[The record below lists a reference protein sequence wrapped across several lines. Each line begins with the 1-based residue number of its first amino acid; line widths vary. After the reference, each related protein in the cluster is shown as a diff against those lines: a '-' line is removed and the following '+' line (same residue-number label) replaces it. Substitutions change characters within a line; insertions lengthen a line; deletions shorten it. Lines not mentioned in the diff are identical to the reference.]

1 MESEKTNPSR
11 RLPSLFWS
19 LVPVVALLLAIIGI
33 IVVWGADTAQSV
45 SHYILFGAAVLTA
58 LIAIVGYQCT
68 LQRLWLGLRKSA
80 AQILPAIPILVFI
93 ATVSATWMMSGV
105 VPALIDYGLVLLSP
119 QLFLFI
125 ACAICSVVSV
135 ISGSSWSTIATIG
148 VALMGIG
155 QVLGFSDGWIAGAII
170 SGAYFG
176 DKMSPLSDTTVLA
189 SSSCGVDL
197 FAHIKYMFITTIPS
211 MTIALIVYFI
221 VGQLTPVSV
230 LSHSI
235 EITEHLQA
243 SFNITPWVLLI
254 PLLTCVLLLLK
265 LKTVVTL
272 GISTLMGLVGMF
284 VFQPQIVEVLGG
296 GSGVMTDAI
305 VVMGVLFT
313 ETTVDTGSEM
323 LDSLVATGGVEGM
336 LPTIYLILCSMFFG
350 GMMIGGGMISTITSA
365 FTRRLHSVNSIV
377 SATVGSGLFFNAC
390 TADQYLSLILGGNV
404 YKNIYRRNGLEPRL
418 LSRSLE
424 DSISVTSVLIPWNS
438 CGVTQST
445 VLGVA
450 TIAYLPYCLFNWLSP
465 LMTLLVAR
473 LCNRYFRKA
482 IFVNSRR

>member
-1 MESEKTNPSR
+1 M
-11 RLPSLFWS
+11 PSLGWS
-19 LVPVVALLLAIIGI
+19 LVPITALLLTIVGVI
-33 IVVWGADTAQSV
+33 IVKDADAAQAIGP
-45 SHYILFGAAVLTA
+45 YILLGAALLTVV
-58 LIAIVGYQCT
+58 IAIGMYRCPLT
-68 LQRLWLGLRKSA
+68 RLWMGLRKSA
-80 AQILPAIPILVFI
+80 SQILPAIPILVFI

-105 VPALIDYGLVLLSP
+105 VPALIDYGLQLLSP
-119 QLFLFI
+119 QLFLFL
-125 ACAICSVVSV
+125 ACAICSAISV
-135 ISGSSWSTIATIG
+135 ISGSSWTTIATIG

-197 FAHIKYMFITTIPS
+197 FAHIRYMFVTTIPS

-221 VGQLTPVSV
+221 VGQLTPTAV

-235 EITEHLQA
+235 EITEHLHA

-254 PLLTCVLLLLK
+254 PLITCVLILLR
-265 LKTVVTL
+265 LKTVFTL
-272 GISTLMGLVGMF
+272 ALSTILGLVGMF
-284 VFQPQIVEVLGG
+284 VFQPQVVTALGG
-296 GSGVMTDAI
+296 GSSLSSDISVA
-305 VVMGVLFT
+305 MGVLFT
-313 ETTVDTGSEM
+313 ETSIDTGSDM
-323 LDSLVATGGVEGM
+323 LNSLVSTGGVEGM
-336 LPTIYLILCSMFFG
+336 LSTIYLVLCSMIFG
-350 GMMIGGGMISTITSA
+350 GMMIGSGMIATITRS
-365 FTRRLHSVNSIV
+365 FTRRLHSIGSIV
-377 SATVGSGLFFNAC
+377 GATVGSGLFFNAC

-404 YKNIYRRNGLEPRL
+404 YKNIYKRNGLNPRL

-450 TIAYLPYCLFNWLSP
+450 TIVYLPYCLFNWLSP
-465 LMTLLVAR
+465 LMTLLVAW

-482 IFVNSRR
+482 VFVKGF

>member
-1 MESEKTNPSR
+1 M
-11 RLPSLFWS
+11 PSLGWS
-19 LVPVVALLLAIIGI
+19 LVPITALLLTIVGVI
-33 IVVWGADTAQSV
+33 IVKDADAAQAIGP
-45 SHYILFGAAVLTA
+45 YILLGAALLTVA
-58 LIAIVGYQCT
+58 IAIAVYRCPLT
-68 LQRLWLGLRKSA
+68 RLWMGLRKSA
-80 AQILPAIPILVFI
+80 SQILPAIPILVFI

-105 VPALIDYGLVLLSP
+105 VPALIDYGLQLLSP
-119 QLFLFI
+119 QLFLFL
-125 ACAICSVVSV
+125 ACAICSAISV
-135 ISGSSWSTIATIG
+135 ISGSSWTTIATIG

-197 FAHIKYMFITTIPS
+197 FAHIRYMFVTTIPS

-221 VGQLTPVSV
+221 VGQLTPTAV

-235 EITEHLQA
+235 EITEHLHA

-254 PLLTCVLLLLK
+254 PLITCVLILLR
-265 LKTVVTL
+265 LKTVFTL
-272 GISTLMGLVGMF
+272 ALSTLLGLAGMF
-284 VFQPQIVEVLGG
+284 VFQPQVVTVLGG
-296 GSGVMTDAI
+296 GSSLSSDISVA
-305 VVMGVLFT
+305 MGVLFT
-313 ETTVDTGSEM
+313 ETSIDTGSDM
-323 LDSLVATGGVEGM
+323 LNSLVSTGGVEGM
-336 LPTIYLILCSMFFG
+336 LSTIYLVLCSMIFG
-350 GMMIGGGMISTITSA
+350 GMMIGSGMIATITRS
-365 FTRRLHSVNSIV
+365 FTRRLHSIGSIV
-377 SATVGSGLFFNAC
+377 GATVGGGLFFNAC

-404 YKNIYRRNGLEPRL
+404 YKNIYKRNGLNPRL

-465 LMTLLVAR
+465 LMTLFVAW

-482 IFVNSRR
+482 VFVKGF

>member
-1 MESEKTNPSR
+1 M
-11 RLPSLFWS
+11 PSLGWS
-19 LVPVVALLLAIIGI
+19 LVPITALLLTIVGVI
-33 IVVWGADTAQSV
+33 IVKDADAAQAIGP
-45 SHYILFGAAVLTA
+45 YILLGAALLTVA
-58 LIAIVGYQCT
+58 IAIAMYRCPLT
-68 LQRLWLGLRKSA
+68 RLWMGLRKSA
-80 AQILPAIPILVFI
+80 SQILPAIPILVFI

-105 VPALIDYGLVLLSP
+105 VPALIDYGLQLLSP
-119 QLFLFI
+119 QLFLFL
-125 ACAICSVVSV
+125 ACAICSAISV
-135 ISGSSWSTIATIG
+135 ISGSSWTTIATIG

-197 FAHIKYMFITTIPS
+197 FAHIRYMFVTTIPS

-221 VGQLTPVSV
+221 VGQLTPTAV

-235 EITEHLQA
+235 EITEHLHA

-254 PLLTCVLLLLK
+254 PLITCVLILLR
-265 LKTVVTL
+265 LKTVFTL
-272 GISTLMGLVGMF
+272 ALSTLLGLAGMF
-284 VFQPQIVEVLGG
+284 VFQPQVVTALGG
-296 GSGVMTDAI
+296 GSSLSSNISVA
-305 VVMGVLFT
+305 MGVLFT
-313 ETTVDTGSEM
+313 ETSIDTGSDM
-323 LDSLVATGGVEGM
+323 LNSLVSTGGVEGM
-336 LPTIYLILCSMFFG
+336 LSTIYLVLCSMIFG
-350 GMMIGGGMISTITSA
+350 GMMIGSGMIATITRS
-365 FTRRLHSVNSIV
+365 FTRRLHSIGSIV
-377 SATVGSGLFFNAC
+377 GATVGSGLFFNAC

-404 YKNIYRRNGLEPRL
+404 YKNIYKRNGLNPRL

-465 LMTLLVAR
+465 LMTLLVAWF
-473 LCNRYFRKA
+473 CNRYFRKA
-482 IFVNSRR
+482 VFVKGF

>member
-1 MESEKTNPSR
+1 M
-11 RLPSLFWS
+11 PSLGWS
-19 LVPVVALLLAIIGI
+19 LVPITALLLTIVGVI
-33 IVVWGADTAQSV
+33 IVKDADAAQAIGP
-45 SHYILFGAAVLTA
+45 YILLGAALLTVV
-58 LIAIVGYQCT
+58 IAISMYRCPLT
-68 LQRLWLGLRKSA
+68 RLWMGLRKSA
-80 AQILPAIPILVFI
+80 SQILPAIPILVFI

-105 VPALIDYGLVLLSP
+105 VPALIDYGLQLLSP
-119 QLFLFI
+119 QLFLFL
-125 ACAICSVVSV
+125 ACAICSAISV
-135 ISGSSWSTIATIG
+135 ISGSSWTTIATIG

-197 FAHIKYMFITTIPS
+197 FAHIRYMFVTTIPS

-221 VGQLTPVSV
+221 VGQLTPTAA

-235 EITEHLQA
+235 EITEHLHA

-254 PLLTCVLLLLK
+254 PLITCVLILLR
-265 LKTVVTL
+265 LKTVFTL
-272 GISTLMGLVGMF
+272 ALSTLLGLAGMF
-284 VFQPQIVEVLGG
+284 VFQPQVVTALGG
-296 GSGVMTDAI
+296 GSSLSSDISVA
-305 VVMGVLFT
+305 MGVLFT
-313 ETTVDTGSEM
+313 ETSIDTGSDM
-323 LDSLVATGGVEGM
+323 LNSLVSTGGVEGM
-336 LPTIYLILCSMFFG
+336 LSTIYLVLCSMIFG
-350 GMMIGGGMISTITSA
+350 GMMIGSGMIATITRS
-365 FTRRLHSVNSIV
+365 FTRRLHSIGSIV
-377 SATVGSGLFFNAC
+377 GATVGSGLFFNAC

-404 YKNIYRRNGLEPRL
+404 YKNIYKRNGLNPRL

-450 TIAYLPYCLFNWLSP
+450 TIVYLPYCLFNWLSP
-465 LMTLLVAR
+465 LMTLLVAW

-482 IFVNSRR
+482 VFVKGF

>member
-1 MESEKTNPSR
+1 
-11 RLPSLFWS
+11 
-19 LVPVVALLLAIIGI
+19 VA
-33 IVVWGADTAQSV
+33 
-45 SHYILFGAAVLTA
+45 
-58 LIAIVGYQCT
+58 IAIAVYRCPLT
-68 LQRLWLGLRKSA
+68 RLWMGLRKSA
-80 AQILPAIPILVFI
+80 SQILPAIPILVFI

-105 VPALIDYGLVLLSP
+105 VPALIDYGLQLLSP
-119 QLFLFI
+119 QLFLFL
-125 ACAICSVVSV
+125 ACAICSAISV
-135 ISGSSWSTIATIG
+135 ISGSSWTTIATIG

-197 FAHIKYMFITTIPS
+197 FAHIRYMFVTTIPS

-221 VGQLTPVSV
+221 VGQLTPTAV

-235 EITEHLQA
+235 EITEHLHA

-254 PLLTCVLLLLK
+254 PLITCVLILLR
-265 LKTVVTL
+265 LKTVFTL
-272 GISTLMGLVGMF
+272 ALSTLLGLAGMF
-284 VFQPQIVEVLGG
+284 VFQPQVVTALGG
-296 GSGVMTDAI
+296 GSSLSSDISVA
-305 VVMGVLFT
+305 MGVLFT
-313 ETTVDTGSEM
+313 ETSIDTGSDM
-323 LDSLVATGGVEGM
+323 LNSLVSTGGVEGM
-336 LPTIYLILCSMFFG
+336 LSTIYLVLCSMIFG
-350 GMMIGGGMISTITSA
+350 GMMIGSGMIATITRS
-365 FTRRLHSVNSIV
+365 FTRRLHSIGSIV
-377 SATVGSGLFFNAC
+377 GATVGSGLFFNAC

-404 YKNIYRRNGLEPRL
+404 YKNIYKRNGLNPRL

-450 TIAYLPYCLFNWLSP
+450 TIVYLPYCLFNWLSP
-465 LMTLLVAR
+465 LMTLLVAW

-482 IFVNSRR
+482 VFVKGF

>member
-1 MESEKTNPSR
+1 M
-11 RLPSLFWS
+11 PSLGWS
-19 LVPVVALLLAIIGI
+19 LVPITALLLTIVGVI
-33 IVVWGADTAQSV
+33 IVKDADAAQAIGP
-45 SHYILFGAAVLTA
+45 YILLGAALLTVV
-58 LIAIVGYQCT
+58 IAIGMYRCP
-68 LQRLWLGLRKSA
+68 LMRLWMGLRKSA
-80 AQILPAIPILVFI
+80 SQILPAIPILVFI

-105 VPALIDYGLVLLSP
+105 VPALIDYGLQLLSP
-119 QLFLFI
+119 QLFLFL
-125 ACAICSVVSV
+125 ACAICSAISV
-135 ISGSSWSTIATIG
+135 ISGSSWTTIATIG

-197 FAHIKYMFITTIPS
+197 FAHIRYMFVTTIPS

-221 VGQLTPVSV
+221 VGQLTPTAV

-235 EITEHLQA
+235 EITEHLHA

-254 PLLTCVLLLLK
+254 PLITCVLILLR
-265 LKTVVTL
+265 LKTVFTL
-272 GISTLMGLVGMF
+272 ALSTLLGLAGMF
-284 VFQPQIVEVLGG
+284 VFQPQVVTALGG
-296 GSGVMTDAI
+296 GSSLSSDISVA
-305 VVMGVLFT
+305 MGVLFT
-313 ETTVDTGSEM
+313 ETSIDTGSDM
-323 LDSLVATGGVEGM
+323 LNSLVSTGGVEGM
-336 LPTIYLILCSMFFG
+336 LSTIYLVLCSMIFG
-350 GMMIGGGMISTITSA
+350 GMMIGSGMIATITRS
-365 FTRRLHSVNSIV
+365 FTRRLHSIGSIV
-377 SATVGSGLFFNAC
+377 GATVGSGLFFNAC

-404 YKNIYRRNGLEPRL
+404 YKNIYKRNGLNPRL

-450 TIAYLPYCLFNWLSP
+450 TIVYLPYCLFNWLSP
-465 LMTLLVAR
+465 LMTLLVAW

-482 IFVNSRR
+482 VFVKGF

>member
-1 MESEKTNPSR
+1 M
-11 RLPSLFWS
+11 PSLGWS
-19 LVPVVALLLAIIGI
+19 LVPITALLLTIVGVI
-33 IVVWGADTAQSV
+33 IVKDADAAQAIGP
-45 SHYILFGAAVLTA
+45 HILLGAALLTVA
-58 LIAIVGYQCT
+58 IAIAVYRCPLT
-68 LQRLWLGLRKSA
+68 RLWMGLRKSA
-80 AQILPAIPILVFI
+80 SQILPAIPILVFI

-105 VPALIDYGLVLLSP
+105 VPALIDYGLQLLSP
-119 QLFLFI
+119 QLFLFL
-125 ACAICSVVSV
+125 ACAICSAISV
-135 ISGSSWSTIATIG
+135 ISGSSWTTIATIG

-197 FAHIKYMFITTIPS
+197 FAHIRYMFVTTIPS

-221 VGQLTPVSV
+221 VGQLTPTAV

-235 EITEHLQA
+235 EITEHLHA

-254 PLLTCVLLLLK
+254 PLITCVLILLR
-265 LKTVVTL
+265 LKTVFTL
-272 GISTLMGLVGMF
+272 ALSTILGLAGMF
-284 VFQPQIVEVLGG
+284 VFQPQVVTALGG
-296 GSGVMTDAI
+296 GSSLSSDISVA
-305 VVMGVLFT
+305 MGVLFT
-313 ETTVDTGSEM
+313 ETSINTGSDM
-323 LDSLVATGGVEGM
+323 LNSLVSTGGVEGM
-336 LPTIYLILCSMFFG
+336 LSTIYLVLCSMIFG
-350 GMMIGGGMISTITSA
+350 GMMIGSGMIATITRS
-365 FTRRLHSVNSIV
+365 FTRRLHSIGSIV
-377 SATVGSGLFFNAC
+377 GATVGSGLFFNAC

-404 YKNIYRRNGLEPRL
+404 YKNIYKRNGLNPRL

-450 TIAYLPYCLFNWLSP
+450 TIVYLPYCLFNWLSP
-465 LMTLLVAR
+465 LMTLLVAW

-482 IFVNSRR
+482 VFVKGF

>member
-1 MESEKTNPSR
+1 M
-11 RLPSLFWS
+11 PSLGWS
-19 LVPVVALLLAIIGI
+19 LVPITALLLTIVGVI
-33 IVVWGADTAQSV
+33 IVKDADAAQAIGP
-45 SHYILFGAAVLTA
+45 YILLGAALLTVA
-58 LIAIVGYQCT
+58 IAIAVYRCPLT
-68 LQRLWLGLRKSA
+68 RLWMGLRKSA
-80 AQILPAIPILVFI
+80 SQILPAIPILVFI

-105 VPALIDYGLVLLSP
+105 VPALIDYGLQLLSP
-119 QLFLFI
+119 QLFLFL
-125 ACAICSVVSV
+125 ACAICSAISV
-135 ISGSSWSTIATIG
+135 ISGSSWTTIATIG

-197 FAHIKYMFITTIPS
+197 FAHIRYMFVTTIPS

-221 VGQLTPVSV
+221 VGQLTPTAV

-235 EITEHLQA
+235 EITEHLHA

-254 PLLTCVLLLLK
+254 PLITCVLILLR
-265 LKTVVTL
+265 LKTVFTL
-272 GISTLMGLVGMF
+272 ALSTLLGLAGMF
-284 VFQPQIVEVLGG
+284 VFQPQVVTALGG
-296 GSGVMTDAI
+296 GSSLSSDISVA
-305 VVMGVLFT
+305 MGVLFT
-313 ETTVDTGSEM
+313 ETSIDTGSDM
-323 LDSLVATGGVEGM
+323 LNSLVSTGGVEGM
-336 LPTIYLILCSMFFG
+336 LSTIYLVLCSMIFG
-350 GMMIGGGMISTITSA
+350 GMMIGSGMIATITRS
-365 FTRRLHSVNSIV
+365 FTRRLHSIGSIV
-377 SATVGSGLFFNAC
+377 GATVGSGLFFNAC

-404 YKNIYRRNGLEPRL
+404 YKNIYKRNGLNPRL

-465 LMTLLVAR
+465 LMTLLVAWF
-473 LCNRYFRKA
+473 CNRYFRKA
-482 IFVNSRR
+482 VFVKGF

>member
-1 MESEKTNPSR
+1 
-11 RLPSLFWS
+11 
-19 LVPVVALLLAIIGI
+19 
-33 IVVWGADTAQSV
+33 
-45 SHYILFGAAVLTA
+45 
-58 LIAIVGYQCT
+58 
-68 LQRLWLGLRKSA
+68 
-80 AQILPAIPILVFI
+80 
-93 ATVSATWMMSGV
+93 MMSGV
-105 VPALIDYGLVLLSP
+105 VPALIDYGLQLLSP
-119 QLFLFI
+119 QLFLFL
-125 ACAICSVVSV
+125 ACAICSAISV
-135 ISGSSWSTIATIG
+135 ISGSSWTTIATIG

-197 FAHIKYMFITTIPS
+197 FAHIRYMFVTTIPS

-221 VGQLTPVSV
+221 VGQLTPTAV

-235 EITEHLQA
+235 EITEHLHA

-254 PLLTCVLLLLK
+254 PLITCVLILLR
-265 LKTVVTL
+265 LKTVFTL
-272 GISTLMGLVGMF
+272 ALSTLLGLAGMF
-284 VFQPQIVEVLGG
+284 VFQPQVVTALGG
-296 GSGVMTDAI
+296 GSSLSSDISVA
-305 VVMGVLFT
+305 MGVLFT
-313 ETTVDTGSEM
+313 ETSIDTGSDM
-323 LDSLVATGGVEGM
+323 LNSLVSTGGVEGM
-336 LPTIYLILCSMFFG
+336 LSTIYLVLCSMIFG
-350 GMMIGGGMISTITSA
+350 GMMIGSGMIATITRS
-365 FTRRLHSVNSIV
+365 FTRRLHSIGSIV
-377 SATVGSGLFFNAC
+377 GATVGSGLFFNAC

-404 YKNIYRRNGLEPRL
+404 YKNIYKRNGLNPRL

-450 TIAYLPYCLFNWLSP
+450 TIVYLPYCLFNWLSP
-465 LMTLLVAR
+465 LMTLLVAW

-482 IFVNSRR
+482 VFVKSF

>member
-1 MESEKTNPSR
+1 M
-11 RLPSLFWS
+11 PSLGWS
-19 LVPVVALLLAIIGI
+19 LVPITALLLTIVGVI
-33 IVVWGADTAQSV
+33 IVKDADAAQAIGP
-45 SHYILFGAAVLTA
+45 YILLGAALLTVA
-58 LIAIVGYQCT
+58 IAIGMYRCPLT
-68 LQRLWLGLRKSA
+68 RLWMGLRKSA
-80 AQILPAIPILVFI
+80 SQILPAIPILVFI

-105 VPALIDYGLVLLSP
+105 VPALIDYGLQLLSP
-119 QLFLFI
+119 QLFLFL
-125 ACAICSVVSV
+125 ACAICSAISV
-135 ISGSSWSTIATIG
+135 ISGSSWTTIATIG

-197 FAHIKYMFITTIPS
+197 FAHIRYMFVTTIPS
-211 MTIALIVYFI
+211 MAIALIVYFI
-221 VGQLTPVSV
+221 VGQLTPTAV
-230 LSHSI
+230 LSYSI
-235 EITEHLQA
+235 EITEHLHA

-254 PLLTCVLLLLK
+254 PLITCVLILLR
-265 LKTVVTL
+265 LKTVFTL
-272 GISTLMGLVGMF
+272 ALSTLLGLAGMF
-284 VFQPQIVEVLGG
+284 VFQPQVVTALGG
-296 GSGVMTDAI
+296 GSSLSSDISVA
-305 VVMGVLFT
+305 MGVLFT
-313 ETTVDTGSEM
+313 ETSIDTGSDM
-323 LDSLVATGGVEGM
+323 LNSLVSTGGVEGM
-336 LPTIYLILCSMFFG
+336 LSTIYLVLCSMIFG
-350 GMMIGGGMISTITSA
+350 GMMIGSGMIATITRS
-365 FTRRLHSVNSIV
+365 FTRRLHSIGSIV
-377 SATVGSGLFFNAC
+377 GATVGSGLFFNAC

-404 YKNIYRRNGLEPRL
+404 YKNIYKRNGLNPRL

-465 LMTLLVAR
+465 LMTLFVAW

-482 IFVNSRR
+482 VFVKGF

>member
-1 MESEKTNPSR
+1 M
-11 RLPSLFWS
+11 PSLGWS
-19 LVPVVALLLAIIGI
+19 LVPITALLLTIVGVI
-33 IVVWGADTAQSV
+33 IVKDADAAQAIGP
-45 SHYILFGAAVLTA
+45 YILLGAALLTVA
-58 LIAIVGYQCT
+58 IAIAVYRCPLT
-68 LQRLWLGLRKSA
+68 RLWMGLRKSA
-80 AQILPAIPILVFI
+80 SQILPAIPILVFI

-105 VPALIDYGLVLLSP
+105 VPALIDYGLQLLSP
-119 QLFLFI
+119 QLFLFL
-125 ACAICSVVSV
+125 ACAICSAISV
-135 ISGSSWSTIATIG
+135 ISGSSWTTIATIG

-197 FAHIKYMFITTIPS
+197 FAHIRYMFVTTIPS

-221 VGQLTPVSV
+221 VGQLTPTAV

-235 EITEHLQA
+235 EITEHLHA

-254 PLLTCVLLLLK
+254 PLITCVLILLR
-265 LKTVVTL
+265 LKTVFTL
-272 GISTLMGLVGMF
+272 ALSTLLGLAGMF
-284 VFQPQIVEVLGG
+284 VFQPQVVTALGG
-296 GSGVMTDAI
+296 GSSLSSDISVA
-305 VVMGVLFT
+305 MGVLFT
-313 ETTVDTGSEM
+313 ETSIDTGSDM
-323 LDSLVATGGVEGM
+323 LNSLVSTGGVEGM
-336 LPTIYLILCSMFFG
+336 LSTIYLVLCSMIFG
-350 GMMIGGGMISTITSA
+350 GMMIGSGMIATITRS
-365 FTRRLHSVNSIV
+365 FTRRLHSIGSIV
-377 SATVGSGLFFNAC
+377 GATVGSGLFFNAC

-404 YKNIYRRNGLEPRL
+404 YKNIYKRNGLNPRL

-450 TIAYLPYCLFNWLSP
+450 TIVYLPYCLFNWLSP
-465 LMTLLVAR
+465 LMTLLVAW

-482 IFVNSRR
+482 VFVKGF

>member
-1 MESEKTNPSR
+1 M
-11 RLPSLFWS
+11 PSLGWS
-19 LVPVVALLLAIIGI
+19 LVPITALLLTIVGVI
-33 IVVWGADTAQSV
+33 IVKDADAAQAIGP
-45 SHYILFGAAVLTA
+45 YILLGAALLTVA
-58 LIAIVGYQCT
+58 IAIGMYRCP
-68 LQRLWLGLRKSA
+68 LARLWMGLRKSA
-80 AQILPAIPILVFI
+80 SQILPAIPILVFI
-93 ATVSATWMMSGV
+93 ASVSATWMMSGV
-105 VPALIDYGLVLLSP
+105 VPALIDYGLQLLSP
-119 QLFLFI
+119 QLFLFL
-125 ACAICSVVSV
+125 ACAICSAISV
-135 ISGSSWSTIATIG
+135 ISGSSWTTIATIG

-155 QVLGFSDGWIAGAII
+155 QVLGYSDGWIAGAII

-197 FAHIKYMFITTIPS
+197 FAHIRYMFVTTIPS

-221 VGQLTPVSV
+221 VGQLTPTAV

-235 EITEHLQA
+235 EITEHLHA

-254 PLLTCVLLLLK
+254 PLITCVLILLR
-265 LKTVVTL
+265 LKTVFTL
-272 GISTLMGLVGMF
+272 ALSTLLGLAGMF
-284 VFQPQIVEVLGG
+284 VFQPQVVTALGG
-296 GSGVMTDAI
+296 GSSLSSDISVA
-305 VVMGVLFT
+305 MGVLFT
-313 ETTVDTGSEM
+313 ETSIDTGSDM
-323 LDSLVATGGVEGM
+323 LNSLVSTGGVEGM
-336 LPTIYLILCSMFFG
+336 LSTIYLVLCSMIFG
-350 GMMIGGGMISTITSA
+350 GMMIGNGMIATITRS
-365 FTRRLHSVNSIV
+365 FTRRLHSIGSIV
-377 SATVGSGLFFNAC
+377 GATVGSGLFFNAC

-404 YKNIYRRNGLEPRL
+404 YKNIYKRNGLNPRL

-465 LMTLLVAR
+465 LMTLFVAW

-482 IFVNSRR
+482 VFVKGF

>member
-1 MESEKTNPSR
+1 M
-11 RLPSLFWS
+11 PSLGWS
-19 LVPVVALLLAIIGI
+19 LVPITALLLTIVGVI
-33 IVVWGADTAQSV
+33 IVKDADAAQAIGP
-45 SHYILFGAAVLTA
+45 YILLGAAMLTVV
-58 LIAIVGYQCT
+58 IAIGMYRCPLT
-68 LQRLWLGLRKSA
+68 RLWMGLRKSA
-80 AQILPAIPILVFI
+80 SQILPAIPILVFI

-105 VPALIDYGLVLLSP
+105 VPALIDYGLQLLSP
-119 QLFLFI
+119 QLFLFL
-125 ACAICSVVSV
+125 ACAICSAISV
-135 ISGSSWSTIATIG
+135 ISGSSWTTIATIG

-197 FAHIKYMFITTIPS
+197 FAHIRYMFVTTIPS

-221 VGQLTPVSV
+221 VGQLTPTAV

-235 EITEHLQA
+235 EITEHLHA

-254 PLLTCVLLLLK
+254 PLITCVLILLR
-265 LKTVVTL
+265 LKTVFTL
-272 GISTLMGLVGMF
+272 ALSTLLGLAGMF
-284 VFQPQIVEVLGG
+284 VFQPQVVTALGG
-296 GSGVMTDAI
+296 GSSLSSDISVT
-305 VVMGVLFT
+305 MGVLFT
-313 ETTVDTGSEM
+313 ETSIDTGSDM
-323 LDSLVATGGVEGM
+323 LNSLVSTGGVEGM
-336 LPTIYLILCSMFFG
+336 LSTIYLVLCSMIFG
-350 GMMIGGGMISTITSA
+350 GMMIGSGMIATITRS
-365 FTRRLHSVNSIV
+365 FTRRLHSIGSIV
-377 SATVGSGLFFNAC
+377 GATVGSGLFFNAC

-404 YKNIYRRNGLEPRL
+404 YKNIYKRNGLNPRL

-450 TIAYLPYCLFNWLSP
+450 TIVYLPYCLFNWLSP
-465 LMTLLVAR
+465 LMTLLVAWF
-473 LCNRYFRKA
+473 CNRYFRKA
-482 IFVNSRR
+482 VFVKGF

>member
-1 MESEKTNPSR
+1 M
-11 RLPSLFWS
+11 PSLGWS
-19 LVPVVALLLAIIGI
+19 LVPITALLLTIVGVI
-33 IVVWGADTAQSV
+33 IVKDADAAQAIGP
-45 SHYILFGAAVLTA
+45 YILLGAALLTVA
-58 LIAIVGYQCT
+58 IAIAVYRCPLT
-68 LQRLWLGLRKSA
+68 RLWMGLRKSA
-80 AQILPAIPILVFI
+80 SQILPAIPILVFI

-105 VPALIDYGLVLLSP
+105 VPALIDYGLQLLSP
-119 QLFLFI
+119 QLFLFL
-125 ACAICSVVSV
+125 ACAICSAISV
-135 ISGSSWSTIATIG
+135 ISGSSWTTIATIG

-197 FAHIKYMFITTIPS
+197 FAHIRYMFVTTIPS

-221 VGQLTPVSV
+221 VGQLTPTAV

-235 EITEHLQA
+235 EITEHLHA

-254 PLLTCVLLLLK
+254 PLITCVLILLR
-265 LKTVVTL
+265 LKTVFTL
-272 GISTLMGLVGMF
+272 ALSTLLGLAGMF
-284 VFQPQIVEVLGG
+284 VFQPQVVTALGG
-296 GSGVMTDAI
+296 GSSLSSDISVA
-305 VVMGVLFT
+305 MGVLFT
-313 ETTVDTGSEM
+313 ETSIDTGSDM
-323 LDSLVATGGVEGM
+323 LNSLVSTGGVEGM
-336 LPTIYLILCSMFFG
+336 LSTIYLVLCSMIFG
-350 GMMIGGGMISTITSA
+350 GMMIGSGMIATITRS
-365 FTRRLHSVNSIV
+365 FTRRLHSIGSIV
-377 SATVGSGLFFNAC
+377 GATVGSGLFFNAC

-404 YKNIYRRNGLEPRL
+404 YKNIYKRNGLNPRL

-450 TIAYLPYCLFNWLSP
+450 TIVYLPYCLFNWLSP
-465 LMTLLVAR
+465 LMTLFVAW

-482 IFVNSRR
+482 VFVKGF

>member
-1 MESEKTNPSR
+1 M
-11 RLPSLFWS
+11 PSLGWS
-19 LVPVVALLLAIIGI
+19 LVPITALLLTIVGVI
-33 IVVWGADTAQSV
+33 IVKDADAAQAIGP
-45 SHYILFGAAVLTA
+45 YILLGAALLTVA
-58 LIAIVGYQCT
+58 IAIAVYRCPLT
-68 LQRLWLGLRKSA
+68 RLWMGLRKSA
-80 AQILPAIPILVFI
+80 SQILPAIPILVFI

-105 VPALIDYGLVLLSP
+105 VPALIDYGLQLLSP
-119 QLFLFI
+119 QLFLFL
-125 ACAICSVVSV
+125 ACAICSAISV
-135 ISGSSWSTIATIG
+135 ISGSSWTTIATIG

-197 FAHIKYMFITTIPS
+197 FAHIRYMFVTTIPS

-221 VGQLTPVSV
+221 VGQLTPTAV

-235 EITEHLQA
+235 EITEHLHA

-254 PLLTCVLLLLK
+254 PLITCVLILLR
-265 LKTVVTL
+265 LKTVFTL
-272 GISTLMGLVGMF
+272 ALSTLLGLAGMF
-284 VFQPQIVEVLGG
+284 VFQPQVVTALGG
-296 GSGVMTDAI
+296 GSSLSSDISVA
-305 VVMGVLFT
+305 MGVLFT
-313 ETTVDTGSEM
+313 ETSIDTGSDM
-323 LDSLVATGGVEGM
+323 LNSLVSTGGVEGM
-336 LPTIYLILCSMFFG
+336 LSTIYLVLCSMIFG
-350 GMMIGGGMISTITSA
+350 GMMIGSGMIATITRS
-365 FTRRLHSVNSIV
+365 FTRRLHSIGSIV
-377 SATVGSGLFFNAC
+377 GATVGSGLFFNAC

-404 YKNIYRRNGLEPRL
+404 YKNIYKRNGLNPRL

-450 TIAYLPYCLFNWLSP
+450 TIVYLPYCLFNWLSP
-465 LMTLLVAR
+465 LMTLLVAWF
-473 LCNRYFRKA
+473 CNRYFRKA
-482 IFVNSRR
+482 VFVKSF

>member
-1 MESEKTNPSR
+1 M
-11 RLPSLFWS
+11 PSLGWS
-19 LVPVVALLLAIIGI
+19 LVPITALLLTIVGVI
-33 IVVWGADTAQSV
+33 IVKDADAAQAIGP
-45 SHYILFGAAVLTA
+45 YILLGAALLTVA
-58 LIAIVGYQCT
+58 IAIAVYRCPLT
-68 LQRLWLGLRKSA
+68 RLWMGLRKSA
-80 AQILPAIPILVFI
+80 SQILPAIPILVFI

-105 VPALIDYGLVLLSP
+105 VPALIDYGLQLLSP
-119 QLFLFI
+119 QLFLFL
-125 ACAICSVVSV
+125 ACAICSAISV
-135 ISGSSWSTIATIG
+135 ISGSSWTTIATIG

-197 FAHIKYMFITTIPS
+197 FEHIRYMFVTTIPS

-221 VGQLTPVSV
+221 VGQLTPTAV

-235 EITEHLQA
+235 EITEHLHA

-254 PLLTCVLLLLK
+254 PLITCVLILLR
-265 LKTVVTL
+265 LKTVFTL
-272 GISTLMGLVGMF
+272 ALSTLLGLAGMF
-284 VFQPQIVEVLGG
+284 VFQPQVVTALGG
-296 GSGVMTDAI
+296 GSSLSSDVSVA
-305 VVMGVLFT
+305 MGVLFT
-313 ETTVDTGSEM
+313 ETSIDTGSDM
-323 LDSLVATGGVEGM
+323 LNSLVSTGGVEGM
-336 LPTIYLILCSMFFG
+336 LSTIYLVLCSMIFG
-350 GMMIGGGMISTITSA
+350 GMMIGSGMIATITRS
-365 FTRRLHSVNSIV
+365 FTRRLHSIGSIV
-377 SATVGSGLFFNAC
+377 GATVGSGLFFNAC

-404 YKNIYRRNGLEPRL
+404 YKNIYKRNGLNPRL

-450 TIAYLPYCLFNWLSP
+450 TIVYLPYCLFNWLSP
-465 LMTLLVAR
+465 LMTLLVAW

-482 IFVNSRR
+482 VFVKGF

>member
-1 MESEKTNPSR
+1 M
-11 RLPSLFWS
+11 PSLGWS
-19 LVPVVALLLAIIGI
+19 LVPITALLLTIVGVI
-33 IVVWGADTAQSV
+33 IVKDADAAQAIGP
-45 SHYILFGAAVLTA
+45 YILLGAALLTVA
-58 LIAIVGYQCT
+58 IAIAVYRCPLT
-68 LQRLWLGLRKSA
+68 RLWMGLRKSA
-80 AQILPAIPILVFI
+80 SQILPAIPILVFI

-105 VPALIDYGLVLLSP
+105 VPALIDYGLQLLSP
-119 QLFLFI
+119 QLFLFL
-125 ACAICSVVSV
+125 ACAICSAISV
-135 ISGSSWSTIATIG
+135 ISGSSWTTIATIG

-197 FAHIKYMFITTIPS
+197 FAHIRYMFVTTIPS

-221 VGQLTPVSV
+221 VGQLTPTAV

-235 EITEHLQA
+235 EITEHLHA

-254 PLLTCVLLLLK
+254 PLITCVLILLR
-265 LKTVVTL
+265 LKTVFTL
-272 GISTLMGLVGMF
+272 ALSTLLGLAGMF
-284 VFQPQIVEVLGG
+284 VFQPQVVTALGG
-296 GSGVMTDAI
+296 GSSLSSDVSVA
-305 VVMGVLFT
+305 MGVLFT
-313 ETTVDTGSEM
+313 ETSIDTGSDM
-323 LDSLVATGGVEGM
+323 LNSLVSTGGVEGM
-336 LPTIYLILCSMFFG
+336 LSTIYLVLCSMIFG
-350 GMMIGGGMISTITSA
+350 GMMIGSGMIATITRS
-365 FTRRLHSVNSIV
+365 FTRRLHSIGSIV
-377 SATVGSGLFFNAC
+377 GATVGSGLFFNAC

-404 YKNIYRRNGLEPRL
+404 YKNIYKRNGLNPRL

-450 TIAYLPYCLFNWLSP
+450 TIVYLPYCLFNWLSP
-465 LMTLLVAR
+465 LMTLLVAW

-482 IFVNSRR
+482 VFVKGF

>member
-1 MESEKTNPSR
+1 M
-11 RLPSLFWS
+11 PSLGWS
-19 LVPVVALLLAIIGI
+19 LVPITALLLTIVGVI
-33 IVVWGADTAQSV
+33 IVKDADAAQAIGP
-45 SHYILFGAAVLTA
+45 YILLGAALLTVA
-58 LIAIVGYQCT
+58 IAIAVYRCPLT
-68 LQRLWLGLRKSA
+68 RLWMGLRKSA
-80 AQILPAIPILVFI
+80 SQILPAIPILVFI

-105 VPALIDYGLVLLSP
+105 VPALIDYGLQLLSP
-119 QLFLFI
+119 QLFLFL
-125 ACAICSVVSV
+125 ACAICSAISV
-135 ISGSSWSTIATIG
+135 ISGSSWTTIATIG

-197 FAHIKYMFITTIPS
+197 FAHIRYMFVTTIPS

-221 VGQLTPVSV
+221 VGQLTPTSV

-235 EITEHLQA
+235 EITEHLHA

-254 PLLTCVLLLLK
+254 PLITCVLILLR
-265 LKTVVTL
+265 LKTVFTL
-272 GISTLMGLVGMF
+272 ALSTLLGLAGMF
-284 VFQPQIVEVLGG
+284 VFQPQVVTALGG
-296 GSGVMTDAI
+296 GSSLSSDISVA
-305 VVMGVLFT
+305 MGVLFT
-313 ETTVDTGSEM
+313 ETSIDTGSDM
-323 LDSLVATGGVEGM
+323 LNSLVSTGGVEGM
-336 LPTIYLILCSMFFG
+336 LSTIYLVLCSMIFG
-350 GMMIGGGMISTITSA
+350 GMMIGSGMIATITRS
-365 FTRRLHSVNSIV
+365 FTRRLHSIGSIV
-377 SATVGSGLFFNAC
+377 GATVGSGLFFNAC

-404 YKNIYRRNGLEPRL
+404 YKNIYKRNGLNPRL

-450 TIAYLPYCLFNWLSP
+450 TIVYLPYCLFNWLSP
-465 LMTLLVAR
+465 LMTLLVAW

-482 IFVNSRR
+482 VFVKGF

>member
-1 MESEKTNPSR
+1 M
-11 RLPSLFWS
+11 PSLGWS
-19 LVPVVALLLAIIGI
+19 LVPITALLLTIVGVI
-33 IVVWGADTAQSV
+33 IVKDADAAQAIGP
-45 SHYILFGAAVLTA
+45 YILLGAALLTVV
-58 LIAIVGYQCT
+58 IAIGMYRCPLT
-68 LQRLWLGLRKSA
+68 RLWMGLRKSA
-80 AQILPAIPILVFI
+80 SQILPAIPILVFI

-105 VPALIDYGLVLLSP
+105 VPALIDYGLQLLSP
-119 QLFLFI
+119 QLFLFL
-125 ACAICSVVSV
+125 ACAICSAISV
-135 ISGSSWSTIATIG
+135 ISGSSWTTIATIG

-197 FAHIKYMFITTIPS
+197 FAHIRYMFVTTIPS

-221 VGQLTPVSV
+221 VGQLTPTAV
-230 LSHSI
+230 LFHSI
-235 EITEHLQA
+235 EITEHLHA

-254 PLLTCVLLLLK
+254 PLITCVLILLR
-265 LKTVVTL
+265 LKTVFTL
-272 GISTLMGLVGMF
+272 ALSTLLGLVGMF
-284 VFQPQIVEVLGG
+284 VFQPQVVTALGG
-296 GSGVMTDAI
+296 GSSLSSDISVA
-305 VVMGVLFT
+305 MGVLFT
-313 ETTVDTGSEM
+313 ETSIDTGSDM
-323 LDSLVATGGVEGM
+323 LNSLVSTGGVEGM
-336 LPTIYLILCSMFFG
+336 LSTIYLVLCSMIFG
-350 GMMIGGGMISTITSA
+350 GMMIGSGMIATITRS
-365 FTRRLHSVNSIV
+365 FTRRLHSIGSIV
-377 SATVGSGLFFNAC
+377 GATVGSGLFFNAC

-404 YKNIYRRNGLEPRL
+404 YKNIYKRNGLNPRL

-450 TIAYLPYCLFNWLSP
+450 TIVYLPYCLFNWLSP
-465 LMTLLVAR
+465 LMTLLVAW

-482 IFVNSRR
+482 VFVKGF

>member
-1 MESEKTNPSR
+1 M
-11 RLPSLFWS
+11 PSLGWS
-19 LVPVVALLLAIIGI
+19 LVPITALLLTIVGVI
-33 IVVWGADTAQSV
+33 IVKDADAAQAIGP
-45 SHYILFGAAVLTA
+45 YILLGAALLTVA
-58 LIAIVGYQCT
+58 IAIGMYRCP
-68 LQRLWLGLRKSA
+68 LMRLWMGLRKSA
-80 AQILPAIPILVFI
+80 SQILPAIPILVFI

-105 VPALIDYGLVLLSP
+105 VPALIDYGLQLLSP
-119 QLFLFI
+119 QLFLFL
-125 ACAICSVVSV
+125 ACAICSAISV
-135 ISGSSWSTIATIG
+135 ISGSSWTTIATIG

-197 FAHIKYMFITTIPS
+197 FAHIRYMFVTTIPS
-211 MTIALIVYFI
+211 MAIALIVYFI
-221 VGQLTPVSV
+221 VGQLTPTAV

-235 EITEHLQA
+235 EITEHLHA

-254 PLLTCVLLLLK
+254 PLITCVLILLR
-265 LKTVVTL
+265 LKTVFTL
-272 GISTLMGLVGMF
+272 ALSTLLGLAGMF
-284 VFQPQIVEVLGG
+284 VFQPQVVTALGG
-296 GSGVMTDAI
+296 GSSLSSDISVA
-305 VVMGVLFT
+305 MGVLFT
-313 ETTVDTGSEM
+313 STSIDTGSDM
-323 LDSLVATGGVEGM
+323 LNSLVSTGGVEGM
-336 LPTIYLILCSMFFG
+336 LSTIYLVLCSMIFG
-350 GMMIGGGMISTITSA
+350 GMMIGSGMIATITRS
-365 FTRRLHSVNSIV
+365 FTRRLHSIGSIV
-377 SATVGSGLFFNAC
+377 GATVGSGLFFNAC

-404 YKNIYRRNGLEPRL
+404 YKNIYKRNGLNPRL

-465 LMTLLVAR
+465 LMTLLVAW

-482 IFVNSRR
+482 VFVKGF

>member
-1 MESEKTNPSR
+1 M
-11 RLPSLFWS
+11 PSLGWS
-19 LVPVVALLLAIIGI
+19 LVPITALLLTIVGVI
-33 IVVWGADTAQSV
+33 IVKDADAAQAIGP
-45 SHYILFGAAVLTA
+45 YILLGAALLTVA
-58 LIAIVGYQCT
+58 IAIAVYRCPLT
-68 LQRLWLGLRKSA
+68 RLWMGLRKSA
-80 AQILPAIPILVFI
+80 SQILPAIPILVFI

-105 VPALIDYGLVLLSP
+105 VPALIDYGLQLLSP
-119 QLFLFI
+119 QLFLFL
-125 ACAICSVVSV
+125 ACAICSAISV
-135 ISGSSWSTIATIG
+135 ISGSSWTTIATIG

-197 FAHIKYMFITTIPS
+197 FAHIRYMFVTTIPS

-221 VGQLTPVSV
+221 VGQLTPTAV

-235 EITEHLQA
+235 EITEHLHA

-254 PLLTCVLLLLK
+254 PLITCVLILLR
-265 LKTVVTL
+265 LKTMFTL
-272 GISTLMGLVGMF
+272 ALSTLLGLAGMF
-284 VFQPQIVEVLGG
+284 VFQPQVVTALGG
-296 GSGVMTDAI
+296 GSSLSSDISVA
-305 VVMGVLFT
+305 MGVLFT
-313 ETTVDTGSEM
+313 ETSIDTGSDM
-323 LDSLVATGGVEGM
+323 LNSLVSTGGVEGM
-336 LPTIYLILCSMFFG
+336 LSTIYLVLCSMIFG
-350 GMMIGGGMISTITSA
+350 GMMIGSGMIATITRS
-365 FTRRLHSVNSIV
+365 FTRRLHSIGSIV
-377 SATVGSGLFFNAC
+377 GATVGSGLFFNAC

-404 YKNIYRRNGLEPRL
+404 YKNIYKRNGLNPRL

-450 TIAYLPYCLFNWLSP
+450 TIVYLPYCLFNWLSP
-465 LMTLLVAR
+465 LMTLLVAW

-482 IFVNSRR
+482 VFVKGF

>member
-1 MESEKTNPSR
+1 M
-11 RLPSLFWS
+11 PSLGWS
-19 LVPVVALLLAIIGI
+19 LVPITALLLTIVGVI
-33 IVVWGADTAQSV
+33 IVKDADAAQAIGP
-45 SHYILFGAAVLTA
+45 YILLGAALLTVA
-58 LIAIVGYQCT
+58 IAIAVYRCPLT
-68 LQRLWLGLRKSA
+68 RLWMGLRKSA
-80 AQILPAIPILVFI
+80 SQILPAIPILVFI

-105 VPALIDYGLVLLSP
+105 VPALIDYGLQLLSP
-119 QLFLFI
+119 QLFLFL
-125 ACAICSVVSV
+125 ACAICSAISV
-135 ISGSSWSTIATIG
+135 ISGSSWTTIATIG

-155 QVLGFSDGWIAGAII
+155 QVLGFSGGWIAGAII

-197 FAHIKYMFITTIPS
+197 FAHIRYMFVTTIPS

-221 VGQLTPVSV
+221 VGQLTPTAV

-235 EITEHLQA
+235 EITEHLHA

-254 PLLTCVLLLLK
+254 PLITCVLILLR
-265 LKTVVTL
+265 LKTVFTL
-272 GISTLMGLVGMF
+272 ALSTLLGLAGMF
-284 VFQPQIVEVLGG
+284 VFQPQVVTALGG
-296 GSGVMTDAI
+296 DSSLSSDISVA
-305 VVMGVLFT
+305 MGVLFT
-313 ETTVDTGSEM
+313 ETSIDTGSDM
-323 LDSLVATGGVEGM
+323 LNSLVSTGGVEGM
-336 LPTIYLILCSMFFG
+336 LSTIYLVLCSMIFG
-350 GMMIGGGMISTITSA
+350 GMMIGSGMIATITRS
-365 FTRRLHSVNSIV
+365 FTRRLHSIGSIV
-377 SATVGSGLFFNAC
+377 GATVGSGLFFNAC

-404 YKNIYRRNGLEPRL
+404 YKNIYKRNGLNPRL

-450 TIAYLPYCLFNWLSP
+450 TIVYLPYCLFNWLSP
-465 LMTLLVAR
+465 LMTLLVAW

-482 IFVNSRR
+482 VFVKGF

>member
-1 MESEKTNPSR
+1 M
-11 RLPSLFWS
+11 PSLGWS
-19 LVPVVALLLAIIGI
+19 LVPITALLLTIVGVI
-33 IVVWGADTAQSV
+33 IVKDADAAQTIGP
-45 SHYILFGAAVLTA
+45 HILLGAALLTVA
-58 LIAIVGYQCT
+58 IAIGMYRCPLT
-68 LQRLWLGLRKSA
+68 RLWMGLRKSA
-80 AQILPAIPILVFI
+80 SQILPAIPILVFI

-105 VPALIDYGLVLLSP
+105 VPALIDYGLQLLSP
-119 QLFLFI
+119 QLFLFL
-125 ACAICSVVSV
+125 ACAICSAISV
-135 ISGSSWSTIATIG
+135 ISGSSWTTIATIG

-197 FAHIKYMFITTIPS
+197 FAHIRYMFVTTIPS

-221 VGQLTPVSV
+221 VGQLTPTAV

-235 EITEHLQA
+235 EITEHLHA

-254 PLLTCVLLLLK
+254 PLITCVLILLR
-265 LKTVVTL
+265 LKTVFTL
-272 GISTLMGLVGMF
+272 ALSTILGLAGMF
-284 VFQPQIVEVLGG
+284 VFQPQVVTALGG
-296 GSGVMTDAI
+296 GSSLSSDI
-305 VVMGVLFT
+305 SVVMGVLFT
-313 ETTVDTGSEM
+313 ETSIDTGSDM
-323 LDSLVATGGVEGM
+323 LNSLVSTGGVEGM
-336 LPTIYLILCSMFFG
+336 LSTIYLVLCSMIFG
-350 GMMIGGGMISTITSA
+350 GMMIGSGMIATITRS
-365 FTRRLHSVNSIV
+365 FTRRLHSIGSIV
-377 SATVGSGLFFNAC
+377 GATVGSGLFFNAC

-404 YKNIYRRNGLEPRL
+404 YKNIYKRNGLNPRL

-450 TIAYLPYCLFNWLSP
+450 TIVYLPYCLFNWLSP
-465 LMTLLVAR
+465 LMTLLVAW

-482 IFVNSRR
+482 VFVKGF

>member
-1 MESEKTNPSR
+1 M
-11 RLPSLFWS
+11 PSLGWS
-19 LVPVVALLLAIIGI
+19 LVPITALLLTIVGVI
-33 IVVWGADTAQSV
+33 IVKDADAAQAIGP
-45 SHYILFGAAVLTA
+45 YILLGAALLTVV
-58 LIAIVGYQCT
+58 IAIGMYRCPLT
-68 LQRLWLGLRKSA
+68 RLWMGLRKSA
-80 AQILPAIPILVFI
+80 SQILPAIPILVFI

-105 VPALIDYGLVLLSP
+105 VPALIDYGLQLLSP
-119 QLFLFI
+119 QLFLFL
-125 ACAICSVVSV
+125 ACAICSAISV
-135 ISGSSWSTIATIG
+135 ISGSSWTTIATIG

-197 FAHIKYMFITTIPS
+197 FAHIRYMFVTTIPS

-221 VGQLTPVSV
+221 VGQLTPTAV

-235 EITEHLQA
+235 EITEHLHA

-254 PLLTCVLLLLK
+254 PLITCVLILLR
-265 LKTVVTL
+265 LKTVFTL
-272 GISTLMGLVGMF
+272 ALSTLLGLAGMF
-284 VFQPQIVEVLGG
+284 VFQPQVVTALGG
-296 GSGVMTDAI
+296 GSSLSSDISVA
-305 VVMGVLFT
+305 MGVLFT
-313 ETTVDTGSEM
+313 ETSIDTGSDM
-323 LDSLVATGGVEGM
+323 LNSLVSTGGVEGM
-336 LPTIYLILCSMFFG
+336 LSTIYLVLCSMIFG
-350 GMMIGGGMISTITSA
+350 GMMIGSGMIATITRS
-365 FTRRLHSVNSIV
+365 FTRRLHSIGSIV
-377 SATVGSGLFFNAC
+377 GATVGSGLFFNAC

-404 YKNIYRRNGLEPRL
+404 YKNIYKRNGLNPRL

-450 TIAYLPYCLFNWLSP
+450 TIVYLPYCLFNWLSP
-465 LMTLLVAR
+465 LMTLLVAW

-482 IFVNSRR
+482 VFVKAF

>member
-1 MESEKTNPSR
+1 M
-11 RLPSLFWS
+11 PSLGWS
-19 LVPVVALLLAIIGI
+19 LVPITALLLTIVGVI
-33 IVVWGADTAQSV
+33 IVKDADAAQAIGP
-45 SHYILFGAAVLTA
+45 YILLGAALLTVA
-58 LIAIVGYQCT
+58 IAIAVYRCPLT
-68 LQRLWLGLRKSA
+68 RLWMGLRKSA
-80 AQILPAIPILVFI
+80 SQILPAIPILVFI

-105 VPALIDYGLVLLSP
+105 VPALIDYGLQLLSP
-119 QLFLFI
+119 QLFLFL
-125 ACAICSVVSV
+125 ACAICSAISV
-135 ISGSSWSTIATIG
+135 ISGSSWTTIATIG

-189 SSSCGVDL
+189 SLSCGVDL
-197 FAHIKYMFITTIPS
+197 FAHIRYMFVTTIPS

-221 VGQLTPVSV
+221 VGQLTPTAV

-235 EITEHLQA
+235 EITEHLHA

-254 PLLTCVLLLLK
+254 PLITCVLILLR
-265 LKTVVTL
+265 LKTVFTL
-272 GISTLMGLVGMF
+272 ALSTLLGLAGMF
-284 VFQPQIVEVLGG
+284 VFQPQVVTALGG
-296 GSGVMTDAI
+296 GSSLSSDISVA
-305 VVMGVLFT
+305 MGVLFT
-313 ETTVDTGSEM
+313 ETSIDTGSDM
-323 LDSLVATGGVEGM
+323 LNSLVSTGGVEGM
-336 LPTIYLILCSMFFG
+336 LSTIYLVLCSMIFG
-350 GMMIGGGMISTITSA
+350 GMMIGSGMIATITRS
-365 FTRRLHSVNSIV
+365 FTRRLHSIGSIV
-377 SATVGSGLFFNAC
+377 GATVGSGLFFNAC

-404 YKNIYRRNGLEPRL
+404 YKNIYKRNGLNPRL

-450 TIAYLPYCLFNWLSP
+450 TIVYLPYCLFNWLSP
-465 LMTLLVAR
+465 LMTLLVAW

-482 IFVNSRR
+482 VFVKGF

>member
-1 MESEKTNPSR
+1 M
-11 RLPSLFWS
+11 PSLGWS
-19 LVPVVALLLAIIGI
+19 LVPITALLLTIVGVI
-33 IVVWGADTAQSV
+33 IVKDADAAQAIGP
-45 SHYILFGAAVLTA
+45 YILLGAALLTV
-58 LIAIVGYQCT
+58 LIAIGMYRCPLT
-68 LQRLWLGLRKSA
+68 RLWMGLRKSA
-80 AQILPAIPILVFI
+80 SQILPAIPILVFI

-105 VPALIDYGLVLLSP
+105 VPALIDYGLQLLSP
-119 QLFLFI
+119 QLFLFL
-125 ACAICSVVSV
+125 ACAICSAISV
-135 ISGSSWSTIATIG
+135 ISGSSWTTIATIG

-197 FAHIKYMFITTIPS
+197 FAHIRYMFVTTIPS

-221 VGQLTPVSV
+221 VGQLTPTAV

-235 EITEHLQA
+235 EITEHLHA

-254 PLLTCVLLLLK
+254 PLITCVLILLR
-265 LKTVVTL
+265 LKTVFTL
-272 GISTLMGLVGMF
+272 ALSTLLGLAGMF
-284 VFQPQIVEVLGG
+284 VFQPQVVTALGG
-296 GSGVMTDAI
+296 GSSLSSDISVA
-305 VVMGVLFT
+305 MGVLFT
-313 ETTVDTGSEM
+313 ETSIDTGSDM
-323 LDSLVATGGVEGM
+323 LNSLVSTGGVEGM
-336 LPTIYLILCSMFFG
+336 LSTIYLVLCSMIFG
-350 GMMIGGGMISTITSA
+350 GMMIGSGMIATITRS
-365 FTRRLHSVNSIV
+365 FTRRLHSIGSIV
-377 SATVGSGLFFNAC
+377 GATVGSGLFFNAC

-404 YKNIYRRNGLEPRL
+404 YKNIYKRNGLNPRL

-450 TIAYLPYCLFNWLSP
+450 TIVYLPYCLFNWLSP
-465 LMTLLVAR
+465 LMTLLVAW

-482 IFVNSRR
+482 VFVKAF

>member
-1 MESEKTNPSR
+1 M
-11 RLPSLFWS
+11 PSLGWS
-19 LVPVVALLLAIIGI
+19 LVPITALLLTIVGVI
-33 IVVWGADTAQSV
+33 IVKDADAAQAIGP
-45 SHYILFGAAVLTA
+45 YILLGAALLTVA
-58 LIAIVGYQCT
+58 IAIAVYRCPLT
-68 LQRLWLGLRKSA
+68 RLWMGLRKSA
-80 AQILPAIPILVFI
+80 SQILPAIPILVFI

-105 VPALIDYGLVLLSP
+105 VPALIDYGLQLLSP
-119 QLFLFI
+119 QLFLFL
-125 ACAICSVVSV
+125 ACAICSAISV
-135 ISGSSWSTIATIG
+135 ISGSSWTTIATIG

-197 FAHIKYMFITTIPS
+197 FAHIRYMFVTTIPS

-221 VGQLTPVSV
+221 VGQLTPTAV

-235 EITEHLQA
+235 EITEHLHA

-254 PLLTCVLLLLK
+254 PLITCVLILLR
-265 LKTVVTL
+265 LKTVFTL
-272 GISTLMGLVGMF
+272 ALSTLLGLAGMF
-284 VFQPQIVEVLGG
+284 VFQPQVVTALGG
-296 GSGVMTDAI
+296 DSSLSSNISVA
-305 VVMGVLFT
+305 MGVLFT
-313 ETTVDTGSEM
+313 ETSIDTGSDM
-323 LDSLVATGGVEGM
+323 LNSLVSTGGVEGM
-336 LPTIYLILCSMFFG
+336 LSTIYLVLCSMIFG
-350 GMMIGGGMISTITSA
+350 GMMIGSGMIATITRS
-365 FTRRLHSVNSIV
+365 FTRRLHSIGSIV
-377 SATVGSGLFFNAC
+377 GATVGSGLFFNAC

-404 YKNIYRRNGLEPRL
+404 YKNIYKRNGLNPRL

-450 TIAYLPYCLFNWLSP
+450 TIVYLPYCLFNWLSP
-465 LMTLLVAR
+465 LMTLLVAW

-482 IFVNSRR
+482 VFVKVFRHEYFF

>member
-1 MESEKTNPSR
+1 M
-11 RLPSLFWS
+11 PSLGWS
-19 LVPVVALLLAIIGI
+19 LVPITALLLTIVGVI
-33 IVVWGADTAQSV
+33 IVKDADAAQAIGP
-45 SHYILFGAAVLTA
+45 YILLGAALLTVV
-58 LIAIVGYQCT
+58 IAISMYRCPLT
-68 LQRLWLGLRKSA
+68 RLWMGLRKSA
-80 AQILPAIPILVFI
+80 SQILPAIPILVFI

-105 VPALIDYGLVLLSP
+105 VPALIDFGLQLLSP
-119 QLFLFI
+119 QLFLFL
-125 ACAICSVVSV
+125 ACAICSAISV
-135 ISGSSWSTIATIG
+135 ISGSSWTTIATIG

-197 FAHIKYMFITTIPS
+197 FAHIRYMFVTTIPS
-211 MTIALIVYFI
+211 MAIALIVYFI
-221 VGQLTPVSV
+221 VGQLTPTAV

-235 EITEHLQA
+235 EITEHLHA

-254 PLLTCVLLLLK
+254 PLITCVLILLR
-265 LKTVVTL
+265 LKTVFTL
-272 GISTLMGLVGMF
+272 ALSTLLGLAGMF
-284 VFQPQIVEVLGG
+284 VFQPQVVTALGG
-296 GSGVMTDAI
+296 GSSLSSDISVA
-305 VVMGVLFT
+305 MGVLFT
-313 ETTVDTGSEM
+313 ETSIDTGSDM
-323 LDSLVATGGVEGM
+323 LNSLVSTGGVEGM
-336 LPTIYLILCSMFFG
+336 LSTIYLVLCSMIFG
-350 GMMIGGGMISTITSA
+350 GMMIGSGMIATITRS
-365 FTRRLHSVNSIV
+365 FTRRLHSIGSIV
-377 SATVGSGLFFNAC
+377 GATVGSGLFFNAC

-404 YKNIYRRNGLEPRL
+404 YKNIYKRNGLNPRL

-450 TIAYLPYCLFNWLSP
+450 TIVYLPYCLFNWLSP
-465 LMTLLVAR
+465 LMTLLVAW

-482 IFVNSRR
+482 VFVKGF

>member
-1 MESEKTNPSR
+1 M
-11 RLPSLFWS
+11 PSLGWS
-19 LVPVVALLLAIIGI
+19 LVPITALLLTIVGVI
-33 IVVWGADTAQSV
+33 IVKDADAAQAIGP
-45 SHYILFGAAVLTA
+45 YILLGAALLTVA
-58 LIAIVGYQCT
+58 IAIAVYRCPLT
-68 LQRLWLGLRKSA
+68 RLWMGLRKSA
-80 AQILPAIPILVFI
+80 SQILPAIPILVFI

-105 VPALIDYGLVLLSP
+105 VPALIDYGLQLLSP
-119 QLFLFI
+119 QLFLFL
-125 ACAICSVVSV
+125 ACAICSAISV
-135 ISGSSWSTIATIG
+135 ISGSSWTTIATIG

-197 FAHIKYMFITTIPS
+197 FAHIRYMFVTTIPS

-221 VGQLTPVSV
+221 VGQLTPTTT

-235 EITEHLQA
+235 EITEHLHA

-254 PLLTCVLLLLK
+254 PLITCVLILLR
-265 LKTVVTL
+265 LKTMFTL
-272 GISTLMGLVGMF
+272 ALSTLLGLAGMF
-284 VFQPQIVEVLGG
+284 VFQPQVVTVLGG
-296 GSGVMTDAI
+296 GSSLSSDISVA
-305 VVMGVLFT
+305 MGVLFT
-313 ETTVDTGSEM
+313 ETSIDTGSDM
-323 LDSLVATGGVEGM
+323 LNSLVSTGGVEGM
-336 LPTIYLILCSMFFG
+336 LSTIYLVLCSMIFG
-350 GMMIGGGMISTITSA
+350 GMMIGSGMIATITRS
-365 FTRRLHSVNSIV
+365 FTRRLHSIGSIV
-377 SATVGSGLFFNAC
+377 GATVGSGLFFNAC

-404 YKNIYRRNGLEPRL
+404 YKNIYKRNGLNPRL

-465 LMTLLVAR
+465 LMTLLVAW

-482 IFVNSRR
+482 VFVKGF

>member
-1 MESEKTNPSR
+1 M
-11 RLPSLFWS
+11 PSLGWS
-19 LVPVVALLLAIIGI
+19 LVPITALLLTIVGVI
-33 IVVWGADTAQSV
+33 IVKDADAAQAIGP
-45 SHYILFGAAVLTA
+45 YILLGAALLTVA
-58 LIAIVGYQCT
+58 IAIAVYRCPLT
-68 LQRLWLGLRKSA
+68 RLWMGLRKSA
-80 AQILPAIPILVFI
+80 SQILPAIPILVFI

-105 VPALIDYGLVLLSP
+105 VPALIDYGLQLLSP
-119 QLFLFI
+119 QLFLFL
-125 ACAICSVVSV
+125 ACAICSAISV
-135 ISGSSWSTIATIG
+135 ISGSSWTTIATIG

-197 FAHIKYMFITTIPS
+197 FAHIRYMFVTTIPS

-221 VGQLTPVSV
+221 VGQLTPTAV

-235 EITEHLQA
+235 EITEHLHA

-254 PLLTCVLLLLK
+254 PLITCVLILLR
-265 LKTVVTL
+265 LKTVFTL
-272 GISTLMGLVGMF
+272 ALSTLLGLAGMF
-284 VFQPQIVEVLGG
+284 VFQPQVVTALGG
-296 GSGVMTDAI
+296 GSCLSSDISVA
-305 VVMGVLFT
+305 MGVLFT
-313 ETTVDTGSEM
+313 ETSIDTGSDM
-323 LDSLVATGGVEGM
+323 LNSLVSTGGVEGM
-336 LPTIYLILCSMFFG
+336 LSTIYLVLCSMIFG
-350 GMMIGGGMISTITSA
+350 GMMIGSGMIATITRS
-365 FTRRLHSVNSIV
+365 FTRRLHSIGSIV
-377 SATVGSGLFFNAC
+377 GATVGSGLFFNAC

-404 YKNIYRRNGLEPRL
+404 YKNIYKRNGLNPRL

-450 TIAYLPYCLFNWLSP
+450 TIVYLPYCLFNWLSP
-465 LMTLLVAR
+465 LMTLLVAWF
-473 LCNRYFRKA
+473 CNRYFRKA
-482 IFVNSRR
+482 VFVKGF

>member
-1 MESEKTNPSR
+1 M
-11 RLPSLFWS
+11 PSLGWS
-19 LVPVVALLLAIIGI
+19 LVPITALLLTIVGVI
-33 IVVWGADTAQSV
+33 IVKDADAAQAIGP
-45 SHYILFGAAVLTA
+45 YILLGAALLTVV
-58 LIAIVGYQCT
+58 IAIGMYRCPLT
-68 LQRLWLGLRKSA
+68 RLWMGLRKSA
-80 AQILPAIPILVFI
+80 SQILPAIPILVFI

-105 VPALIDYGLVLLSP
+105 VPALIDYGLQLLSP
-119 QLFLFI
+119 QLFLFL
-125 ACAICSVVSV
+125 ACAICSAISV
-135 ISGSSWSTIATIG
+135 ISGSSWTTIATIG

-197 FAHIKYMFITTIPS
+197 FAHIRYMFVTTIPS

-221 VGQLTPVSV
+221 VGQLTPTAA

-235 EITEHLQA
+235 EITEHLHA

-254 PLLTCVLLLLK
+254 PLITCVLILLR
-265 LKTVVTL
+265 LKTVFTL
-272 GISTLMGLVGMF
+272 ALSTLLGLAGMF
-284 VFQPQIVEVLGG
+284 VFQPQVVTALGG
-296 GSGVMTDAI
+296 GSSLSSDISVA
-305 VVMGVLFT
+305 MGVLFT
-313 ETTVDTGSEM
+313 ETSIDTGSDM
-323 LDSLVATGGVEGM
+323 LNSLVSTGGVEGM
-336 LPTIYLILCSMFFG
+336 LSTIYLVLCSMIFG
-350 GMMIGGGMISTITSA
+350 GMMIGSGMIATITRS
-365 FTRRLHSVNSIV
+365 FTRRLHSIGSIV
-377 SATVGSGLFFNAC
+377 GATVGSGLFFNAC

-404 YKNIYRRNGLEPRL
+404 YKNIYKRNGLNPRL

-450 TIAYLPYCLFNWLSP
+450 TIVYLPYCLFNWLSP
-465 LMTLLVAR
+465 LMTLLVAWF
-473 LCNRYFRKA
+473 CNRYFRKA
-482 IFVNSRR
+482 VFVKGF

>member
-1 MESEKTNPSR
+1 M
-11 RLPSLFWS
+11 PSLGWS
-19 LVPVVALLLAIIGI
+19 LVPITALLLTIVGVI
-33 IVVWGADTAQSV
+33 IVKDADAAQAIGP
-45 SHYILFGAAVLTA
+45 YILLGAALLTVV
-58 LIAIVGYQCT
+58 IAIGMYRCPLT
-68 LQRLWLGLRKSA
+68 RLWMGLRKSA
-80 AQILPAIPILVFI
+80 SQILPAIPILVFI

-105 VPALIDYGLVLLSP
+105 VPALIDYGLQLLSP
-119 QLFLFI
+119 QLFLFL
-125 ACAICSVVSV
+125 ACAICSAISV
-135 ISGSSWSTIATIG
+135 ISGSSWTTIATIG

-197 FAHIKYMFITTIPS
+197 FAHIRYMFVTTIPS

-221 VGQLTPVSV
+221 VGQLTPTAV

-235 EITEHLQA
+235 EITEHLHA

-254 PLLTCVLLLLK
+254 PLITCVLILLR
-265 LKTVVTL
+265 LKTVFTL
-272 GISTLMGLVGMF
+272 ALSTLLGLAGMF
-284 VFQPQIVEVLGG
+284 VFQPQVVTALGG
-296 GSGVMTDAI
+296 GSSLSSDISVA
-305 VVMGVLFT
+305 MGVLFT
-313 ETTVDTGSEM
+313 ETSIDTGSDM
-323 LDSLVATGGVEGM
+323 LNSLVSTGGVEGM
-336 LPTIYLILCSMFFG
+336 LSTIYLVLCSMIFG
-350 GMMIGGGMISTITSA
+350 GMMIGSGMIATITRS
-365 FTRRLHSVNSIV
+365 FTRRLHSIGSIV
-377 SATVGSGLFFNAC
+377 GATVGSGLFFNAC

-404 YKNIYRRNGLEPRL
+404 YKNIYKRNGLNPRL

-450 TIAYLPYCLFNWLSP
+450 TIVYLPYCLFNWLSP
-465 LMTLLVAR
+465 LMTLLVAWF
-473 LCNRYFRKA
+473 CNRYFRKA
-482 IFVNSRR
+482 VFVKGF